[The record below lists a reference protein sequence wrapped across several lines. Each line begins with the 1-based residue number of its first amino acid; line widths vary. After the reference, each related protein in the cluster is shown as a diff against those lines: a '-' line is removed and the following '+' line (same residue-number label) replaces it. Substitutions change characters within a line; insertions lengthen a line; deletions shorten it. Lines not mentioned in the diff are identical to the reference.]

1 MVYLARV
8 FRFEPTHSER
18 GRMEHAAARA
28 RRRCSL
34 GEIAISTVAGQAPP
48 GAREQK
54 RIFKR

>member
-1 MVYLARV
+1 
-8 FRFEPTHSER
+8 
-18 GRMEHAAARA
+18 MEHAAARA